1 LQSLLKLEVL
11 LVKEGSFMTL
21 TIELPAELVDLLG
34 TEEEAKQEVKT
45 ALILDLVRRGKI
57 SRAKAAEL
65 LQLSLWDLP
74 SLLAQYRIPWFD
86 YSEKEL
92 EKDLETLRSKTDPTE

>member
-1 LQSLLKLEVL
+1 
-11 LVKEGSFMTL
+11 MTV
-21 TIELPAELVDLLG
+21 TIEIPAELVRLLG
-34 TEEEAKQEVKT
+34 TEEDAKQEAKI
-45 ALILDLVRRGKI
+45 ALVLDLVRKGKI

-92 EKDLETLRSKTDPTE
+92 EKDLQTLRTKTDPAK

>member
-1 LQSLLKLEVL
+1 
-11 LVKEGSFMTL
+11 MTV
-21 TIELPAELVDLLG
+21 TIEIPTELAQLLG
-34 TEEEAKQEVKT
+34 TEEEAKKEAKI
-45 ALILDLVRRGKI
+45 ALVLNLVRKGKI

-86 YSEKEL
+86 YSEEEL
-92 EKDLETLRSKTDPTE
+92 EKDLQALRSTTDPVE

>member
-1 LQSLLKLEVL
+1 
-11 LVKEGSFMTL
+11 MTV
-21 TIELPAELVDLLG
+21 TIEIPAELVRLLG
-34 TEEEAKQEVKT
+34 TEEEAKQEAKI
-45 ALILDLVRRGKI
+45 ALVLDLVRKGKI

-92 EKDLETLRSKTDPTE
+92 EKDLQTLRT

>member
-1 LQSLLKLEVL
+1 
-11 LVKEGSFMTL
+11 MTV
-21 TIELPAELVDLLG
+21 TIELPAELERLLG
-34 TEEEAKQEVKT
+34 TEEDAKREAKI
-45 ALILDLVRRGKI
+45 ALVLELVRKGRI

-86 YSEKEL
+86 YSPEEI
-92 EKDLETLRSKTDPTE
+92 EKDLQSLRSKAGPAA